1 MQGIFDNLNALLEQS
16 KTIEQIAI
24 QGKESLNEMLRTM
37 DLSDEQKATIEAEM
51 TKIDLELIKYRKACQ
66 SM

>member
-1 MQGIFDNLNALLEQS
+1 MQGIFDNLNALLEQA
-16 KTIEQIAI
+16 KTVEQIAI

-37 DLSDEQKATIEAEM
+37 DLSDEQKASIEAEM